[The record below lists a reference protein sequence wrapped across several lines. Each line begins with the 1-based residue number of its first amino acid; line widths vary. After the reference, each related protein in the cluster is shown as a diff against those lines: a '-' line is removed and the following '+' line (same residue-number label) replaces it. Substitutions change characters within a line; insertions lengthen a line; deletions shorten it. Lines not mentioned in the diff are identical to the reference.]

1 MALTDHN
8 GHNLPAVISEQD
20 GALSYK
26 VATNAA
32 GLCREIVLATA
43 VNIKGK
49 KYVKVEGWLAI
60 AAAHGCM
67 VSIREVRR
75 IDDGVSAVAE
85 LRRVADQA
93 LLATAE
99 GFVGDDENMNG
110 FAMYARRAKAQTR
123 ATSRVCRSA
132 FAHVVI
138 MVDKGL
144 QTTPAEEMQYD
155 HESGPHVIGSGDT
168 LAQAARDI
176 TEMTGNTESQYD
188 KTEAPKEA
196 KKFADS
202 LIGTLN
208 LSGHTIQSLNE
219 LEKANKKKLDGLR
232 ARHPAQFERVE
243 TALMNA
249 RDAAEA
255 RAA

>member
-1 MALTDHN
+1 MALIEN
-8 GHNLPAVISEQD
+8 GHALAVIPTEQEA
-20 GALSYK
+20 ALTYK
-26 VATNAA
+26 LGTNAA
-32 GLCREIVLATA
+32 GLCREIVMATA

-60 AAAHGCM
+60 ATAHGCM

-75 IDDGVSAVAE
+75 VDDGVSAIAE
-85 LRRVADQA
+85 VRRVSDQA

-123 ATSRVCRSA
+123 ATSRVCRQA
-132 FAHVVI
+132 FAHVVV

-144 QTTPAEEMQYD
+144 QTTPAEEMDVAAEQI
-155 HESGPHVIGSGDT
+155 HVIGSGDT

-176 TEMTGNTESQYD
+176 TEMTGNTESQY
-188 KTEAPKEA
+188 KLEAA
-196 KKFADS
+196 KKAKEDADNF
-202 LIGTLN
+202 IGTIK
-208 LSGHTIQSLNE
+208 LSGQTAESLDSWW
-219 LEKANKKKLDGLR
+219 KANGRRLKGMKEN
-232 ARHPAQFERVE
+232 HTEQYERVE
-243 TALMNA
+243 KEFIDAK
-249 RDAAEA
+249 DAAVA